1 MCIKQSCISFYLKAR
16 VNIKKH
22 SSLYAEKYQLFNY
35 ISLINQKQQNANK
48 NSTGFIIIFRSS
60 ELLIIINIFYNI
72 LL

>member
-1 MCIKQSCISFYLKAR
+1 ME
-16 VNIKKH
+16 H